1 MSWLTVLLALIKAV
15 EALSSYLSE
24 KRLISAEDAK
34 IAADAMRRVN
44 DAFAAGN
51 AIDVTPGKLRDH
63 DANQRD

>member
-24 KRLISAEDAK
+24 RRLISAEDAK
-34 IAADAMRRVN
+34 IAADAMKRVN
-44 DAFAAGN
+44 DALAAGD
-51 AIDVTPGKLRDH
+51 AVDVSPSGLRKH

>member
-63 DANQRD
+63 DDNQRN